1 MNNLGTTYLSSGAP
15 GGKPFFTNNSRCIN
29 AHETILLKRP
39 HRDPCGRFV
48 KGQSGNPGGRPAGL
62 RNSAT
67 RAAEAMLD
75 CEAAALTRKALDL
88 AHDGDPVAL
97 RLCLDRVIAPRRERS
112 VSFTMP
118 PITGAADLAAAMA
131 ALTGAAAQGIITP
144 GEAAQLSQVVE
155 TYIRAIE
162 ATDLERRLRIV
173 EAASAPRS

>member
-1 MNNLGTTYLSSGAP
+1 MQNHG
-15 GGKPFFTNNSRCIN
+15 
-29 AHETILLKRP
+29 LLEP
-39 HRDPCGRFV
+39 QHRDRRGRFAR
-48 KGQSGNPGGRPAGL
+48 GRSGNPAGRPPGL
-62 RNSAT
+62 RNKAT
-67 RAAEAMLD
+67 LAAEQMLD
-75 CEAAALTRKALDL
+75 DEAEALTRVALDL
-88 AHDGDPVAL
+88 AHGGDPVAL
-97 RLCLDRVIAPRRERS
+97 RLCLDRIIAPRRERS